1 MTRLHVAAPSREY
14 DIAVGEN
21 AVNTLPAEAERL
33 NLAPRAAV
41 VTDENVWRLHGE
53 KLRAALDAAGIEA
66 SVTAVPPGEGSKTL
80 QMAERLYHA
89 FAAFSLKRN
98 ETVVAFGGGVVGDL
112 AGFAAA
118 TYMRGAALMQIPT
131 TVVAQIDSSVGG
143 KTGVN
148 LGEGK
153 NLVGSFY
160 QPTLVLA
167 DTAFLATLPKREID
181 AGMAEAVKYAMLG
194 ERGLFPI
201 LSRKGELSDV
211 ETLVRLCCR
220 AKARL
225 VEADERDTG
234 ARRALNFGHTFGH
247 AIEKYYNYGKFN
259 HGEAVARGIVLALDV
274 GVALGVTPEKTRG
287 EALALMEARGLDTAL
302 EILRRDLL
310 PLMENDKKNET
321 GAVTLILLKDVGAP
335 TVYQTNAEALW
346 KLL

>member
-33 NLAPRAAV
+33 KLARRAAV

-53 KLRAALDAAGIEA
+53 KLRAALDGAEMELLP
-66 SVTAVPPGEGSKTL
+66 VVLPPGEGSKTL
-80 QMAERLYHA
+80 QTAERLYHA
-89 FAAFSLKRN
+89 FAEFSLKRN
-98 ETVVAFGGGVVGDL
+98 ETVIAFGGGVVGDL

-118 TYMRGAALMQIPT
+118 TYMRGTPFVQIPT

-153 NLVGSFY
+153 NLVGCFY
-160 QPTLVLA
+160 QPELVLA
-167 DTAFLATLPKREID
+167 DTALLATLPKREID
-181 AGMAEAVKYAMLG
+181 AGMAEAVKYAALG

-201 LSRKGELSDV
+201 LSRKGELSDF
-211 ETLVRLCCR
+211 EELVRLCCR
-220 AKARL
+220 AKAKL
-225 VEADERDTG
+225 VEADECDTG

-259 HGEAVARGIVLALDV
+259 HGEAVARGIAIALDV

-302 EILRRDLL
+302 EIPRRELI
-310 PLMENDKKNET
+310 PLTASDKKNEN
-321 GAVTLILLKDVGAP
+321 GAVTLILLKGVGEP
-335 TVYQTNAEALW
+335 VVYKTNEEELW